1 MFWIP
6 VWHSARSGLG
16 TESWAARRASEP
28 RVTRIHGRYCG
39 TLQPVTSNEDAARP
53 RARFRTRATAVVGP
67 ADPEALFGELP
78 RSPKG
83 VGALWSHQADQL
95 REYAREH
102 RDSPDVALELP
113 TGSGKTL
120 VGLLVS
126 EWRRRSLGQRVVYAC
141 PTRQLARQVL
151 QKSQDQGIAAVL
163 LIGPHTSWDSA
174 DLARY
179 TRGDAVAITTYSAI
193 FNLNSHLSDAQT
205 LVFDDA
211 HAAEGYV
218 AEAWALSVPASLSQ
232 YGQLFDALGDALEPA
247 FVERMVAAPGP
258 AADGSEVRL
267 IPVSAVARRTAD
279 IARALSGLTGDPSY
293 RLRMLGASLSACL
306 FYVSRQEFYIRP
318 MIPPTFQHQPFTDPT
333 QRVYL
338 SATLGDAGELE
349 RAFGRSN
356 IRTVPVPPAWERT
369 GSGRRFFVFPELSP
383 AGVTADPEPPA
394 EAADDDVAPDP
405 DLAAPVAPDPGLVGA
420 LMALADKRLILTPDN
435 DSAKKLADLLRVPSD
450 ERFTAKDADAGIEPF
465 LNASRGTLLAPS
477 RYDGMDL
484 AADACHLMLMSSLP
498 AASHLQ
504 DRFFESKLRAPDILQ
519 ERVRTRVLQGAGRC
533 TRGPRDWSV
542 VVVIGEDLLRF
553 LSRSEVRRSLPAE
566 LQAELTFG
574 FEQSEASADELAE
587 LTRSALEQ
595 DEVWQEDAEPEL
607 ARLRREAARTPQPN
621 AAELAGSA
629 RREVKAWG
637 HAWKL
642 EWESAAIAAVD
653 VLEHLTAPST
663 RPYRALWA
671 YLASAWFSQASTH
684 DTSPAAQR
692 SAELL
697 RQAQAAAAG
706 TTWLKEV
713 ESATSATYGNDQADD
728 DAVESVLRLL
738 SGRYA
743 SATKFS
749 KHSSQMLADL
759 AQQDHTRYE
768 NALVTLGTLL
778 GAESFKPSGK
788 GRADAAWL
796 WPTCWITVEAKS
808 EQETEGTLSMD
819 YVRQT
824 NTQLASLAADRDAA
838 IPDGSV
844 SIVVT
849 PRTVVDPDAVPI
861 ANLHVYT
868 AVPRIVSD
876 VAHDVVRAWQAL
888 RGLAL
893 GVASESL
900 REEVARTM
908 WSHRVLPTQVRERL
922 TRDPIRVE

>member
-1 MFWIP
+1 MSIDD
-6 VWHSARSGLG
+6 A
-16 TESWAARRASEP
+16 
-28 RVTRIHGRYCG
+28 
-39 TLQPVTSNEDAARP
+39 AARP
-53 RARFRTRATAVVGP
+53 RTRFRTRANAVAGP

-78 RSPKG
+78 RTPKG

-95 REYAREH
+95 REYASDH
-102 RDSPDVALELP
+102 RDTADVALELP

-120 VGLLVS
+120 VGLLVA

-141 PTRQLARQVL
+141 PTKQLARQVL
-151 QKSQDQGIAAVL
+151 QKASDQGVGAVL
-163 LIGPHTSWDSA
+163 LTGSHTSWDAA

-179 TRGDAVAITTYSAI
+179 TRGDTIAITTYSAI
-193 FNLNSHLSDAQT
+193 FNLNSHLGDAQT

-218 AEAWALSVPASLSQ
+218 AEAWALSVPASLGEYSL
-232 YGQLFDALGDALEPA
+232 LFDALGDALEPA
-247 FVERMVAAPGP
+247 FVERMVAPPGP

-267 IPVSAVARRTAD
+267 IPVVAVARLTGD
-279 IARALSGLTGDPSY
+279 IARALSGLTGDASY
-293 RLRMLGASLSACL
+293 RLRMLSASLSSCL

-318 MIPPTFQHQPFTDPT
+318 MIPPTFQHQPFTGPT

-356 IRTVPVPPAWERT
+356 IRTVHVPPAWERT
-369 GSGRRFFVFPELSP
+369 GSGRRFFVFPEL
-383 AGVTADPEPPA
+383 APP
-394 EAADDDVAPDP
+394 P
-405 DLAAPVAPDPGLVGA
+405 AAPVPMPSTDAATAGDATSDQAVPEPHAGLVGE

-435 DSAKKLADLLRVPSD
+435 DSATKIADLLGVPSD
-450 ERFTAKDADAGIEPF
+450 ERFTAKDADAGIQPF
-465 LNASRGTLLAPS
+465 LDAPRGTLLAPS

-533 TRGPRDWSV
+533 TRGPKDWSV
-542 VVVIGEDLLRF
+542 VIVVGEDLLRF
-553 LSRSEVRRSLPAE
+553 LSRAEVRRSLPAE

-574 FEQSEASADELAE
+574 FEQSEAPANELAD
-587 LTRSALEQ
+587 LTRSALRQ
-595 DEVWQEDAEPEL
+595 DEAWQEDAEPEL
-607 ARLRREAARTPQPN
+607 ARLRREATRTPQPN
-621 AAELAGSA
+621 ATELAASA
-629 RREVKAWG
+629 HREVKAWA

-653 VLEHLTAPST
+653 VLEHLTGPST
-663 RPYRALWA
+663 RSYRALWA
-671 YLASAWFSQASTH
+671 YLASAWFSLAATE
-684 DTSPAAQR
+684 DGSPAALR
-692 SAELL
+692 SADLL

-713 ESATSATYGNDQADD
+713 ESATGATYGNDQADD
-728 DAVESVLRLL
+728 DAVEAILDLL
-738 SGRYA
+738 NGQYA
-743 SATKFS
+743 SATKFTRQS
-749 KHSSQMLADL
+749 AQMLADL
-759 AQQDHTRYE
+759 NQQDHTKYE
-768 NALVTLGTLL
+768 TALVALGTFL
-778 GAESFKPSGK
+778 GAESFKPPGK

-796 WPTCWITVEAKS
+796 WPTCWMTVEAKS
-808 EQETEGTLSMD
+808 EQKAEGVLSMD

-824 NTQLASLAADRDAA
+824 NTQLASLAADREVATVPA
-838 IPDGSV
+838 GSV

-861 ANLHVYT
+861 ANLHVHT
-868 AVPRIVSD
+868 AVPKLVLD
-876 VAHDVVRAWQAL
+876 VAHDTVRAWKAL

-893 GVASESL
+893 GVAREAL
-900 REEVARTM
+900 REEIARVM